1 MHFLGERGSKK
12 KNTFTVVL
20 DLIPQDPLEIHYLT
34 GGYMKNVGS
43 MGRDTHPSHDPLFW
57 GVGLIHFT
65 GLEFLG
71 FPGMSN
77 IFSGEYPFC
86 KMYCQGVG

>member
-1 MHFLGERGSKK
+1 
-12 KNTFTVVL
+12 
-20 DLIPQDPLEIHYLT
+20 
-34 GGYMKNVGS
+34 MKNVGS

-57 GVGLIHFT
+57 GGGLIHFT

-77 IFSGEYPFC
+77 IFFWGIPFLKNVC
-86 KMYCQGVG
+86 SRGWVAKQHIIF